1 MTVLKNARWERFAQE
16 LAKGSSQT
24 DAYKGAGYVVAT
36 AKSAHE
42 AASRLA
48 RNIKVAGRVEEL
60 KDRGAERAELSIANV
75 TKRLVRI
82 ADKGEAKNDAP
93 GLSVA
98 RLAMMD
104 VAKLQGWLRDRHE
117 ITGRNGEPLQVVI
130 SPTDARL

>member
-1 MTVLKNARWERFAQE
+1 LKRTPRRTPTRAP
-16 LAKGSSQT
+16 G
-24 DAYKGAGYVVAT
+24 AT

-60 KDRGAERAELSIANV
+60 KARGAERAELSIATV

-98 RLAMMD
+98 RLAIMD
-104 VAKLQGWLRDRHE
+104 MAKLQGWLRDRHE
-117 ITGRNGEPLQVVI
+117 TGRNGEPLQVVL
-130 SPTDARL
+130 ARAMQGSSLTT

>member
-1 MTVLKNARWERFAQE
+1 MRVGSVLPKNLRRAPPRRTPINTPGMWSRP
-16 LAKGSSQT
+16 LSL
-24 DAYKGAGYVVAT
+24 
-36 AKSAHE
+36 HE

-60 KDRGAERAELSIANV
+60 KDRGAERAGLSIANV
-75 TKRLVRI
+75 TMRLVGI

-117 ITGRNGEPLQVVI
+117 ITGKNDEPLQVVI
-130 SPTDARL
+130 SPADARL